1 MTASNIF
8 FPSPEADEML
18 HSLVITG
25 YRLSGYS
32 SFKEFKQQIYKCHSD
47 GRNWHPDYPYIIK
60 HLDSCRFTGKAMLYN
75 MLQLPYHIP
84 FMTPVSLA
92 MNNLGGSRAESPAN
106 ALARPMQRMGPRL
119 NYCPKCLQ
127 RQLGIYGRSLW
138 ERSHQLKFV
147 SVCWRHGTKLI
158 SVEQRVQHPLLPA
171 DFEIPEIEYVFD
183 SREIWLADQSR
194 DLLVGNHGPSNLAAM
209 AALYR
214 ARAIRLGYTRGRTI
228 DYATIVD
235 HLKKRFQED
244 FLLRTMQCA
253 DLDGVRSA
261 IYAAMNSVRLAAH
274 PIHHL
279 FCIEVL
285 FGDQRLFFSQ
295 LKALSRSEETAERDA
310 ALNPEETGP
319 VHKQIFMGELRRSGQ
334 EVMVALHKNFP
345 FTHSWILRNALV
357 WSRRK
362 IAELT
367 VQGPKRPSQLRLA
380 AKHRKF
386 REALEE
392 QMSRRAIHANA
403 AAKVLTSES
412 AVGAHSAQAFHR
424 MSSELRRA

>member
-1 MTASNIF
+1 
-8 FPSPEADEML
+8 ML

-32 SFKEFKQQIYKCHSD
+32 NFKEFKQQIYKCHSD
-47 GRNWHPDYPYIIK
+47 GRNWHPGYPYIIK

-171 DFEIPEIEYVFD
+171 DFEMPKIEYVFD
-183 SREIWLADQSR
+183 SREIWLANQSR
-194 DLLVGNHGPSNLAAM
+194 ALLVGNHGPSNLAAM
-209 AALYR
+209 AGLYR
-214 ARAIRLGYTRGRTI
+214 ARAISLGYTKGRKI
-228 DYATIVD
+228 DYGSIVE
-235 HLKKRFQED
+235 HLKMRFKED

-253 DLDGVRSA
+253 DLDGVRVA
-261 IYAAMNSVRLAAH
+261 IYGAMNSFRTAAY

-295 LKALSRSEETAERDA
+295 LKAISRSEETAERA
-310 ALNPEETGP
+310 AVLNSEETGP
-319 VHKQIFMGELRRSGQ
+319 VHKQIFMVELRRSGQ

-386 REALEE
+386 RSALEE

-403 AAKVLTSES
+403 AANVLASGS

>member
-1 MTASNIF
+1 
-8 FPSPEADEML
+8 ML

-32 SFKEFKQQIYKCHSD
+32 NFKEFKQQIYKCHSD

-92 MNNLGGSRAESPAN
+92 MNNLGGSKAQSPAN
-106 ALARPMQRMGPRL
+106 ARRMQSIGPTL
-119 NYCPKCLQ
+119 NYCPKCVQ

-138 ERSHQLKFV
+138 ERSHQLKFA

-158 SVEQRVQHPLLPA
+158 PVEQHLHHPLLPA
-171 DFEIPEIEYVFD
+171 DFEMQDTEYVFD
-183 SREIWLADQSR
+183 SREIWLANQSR

-209 AALYR
+209 AGLYR
-214 ARAIRLGYTRGRTI
+214 ARAISLGYTRGRKI
-228 DYATIVD
+228 DYGTIVD

-253 DLDGVRSA
+253 DLDGVRGA
-261 IYAAMNSVRLAAH
+261 IYAAMNSVRLVAN

-279 FCIEVL
+279 FCMEAL
-285 FGDQRLFFSQ
+285 FGDQRLYFSQ
-295 LKALSRSEETAERDA
+295 LKALSRSEETAERVA
-310 ALNPEETGP
+310 ALNSDETGP
-319 VHKQIFMGELRRSGQ
+319 VHKQIFMVELRRSGQ

-345 FTHSWILRNALV
+345 FTHSWILRNALM

-367 VQGPKRPSQLRLA
+367 LQGAKRPSQLRLA

-386 REALEE
+386 REQLEE
-392 QMSRRAIHANA
+392 QASRRAIHANA
-403 AAKVLTSES
+403 AEKVLASGSS
-412 AVGAHSAQAFHR
+412 AGGHSAQAFHR
-424 MSSELRRA
+424 IYSELRRA